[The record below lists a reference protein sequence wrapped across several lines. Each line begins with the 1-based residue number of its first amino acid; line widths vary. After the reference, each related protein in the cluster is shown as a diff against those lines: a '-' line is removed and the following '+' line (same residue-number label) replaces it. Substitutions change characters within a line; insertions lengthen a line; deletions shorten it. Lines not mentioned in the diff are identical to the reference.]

1 MSTGDGVRRD
11 TVNLFRRSR
20 ATPTRMWLKA
30 ELVRRNHQLIE
41 ARALTQVQAA
51 ATIS

>member
-1 MSTGDGVRRD
+1 
-11 TVNLFRRSR
+11 
-20 ATPTRMWLKA
+20 MWLKA
-30 ELVRRNHQLIE
+30 KLVRRNHQRIE